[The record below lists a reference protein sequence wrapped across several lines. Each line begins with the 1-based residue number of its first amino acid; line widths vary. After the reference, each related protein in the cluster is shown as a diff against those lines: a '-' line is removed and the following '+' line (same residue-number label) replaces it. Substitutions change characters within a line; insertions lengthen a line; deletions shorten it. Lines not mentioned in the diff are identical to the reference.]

1 MPKQN
6 DTPNQPAPA
15 PQTPEDAKGA
25 PTTQADA
32 ERPLLA
38 WQTKEFQEFDR
49 NRRWYA
55 VALVLGAVLVT
66 GALVLQQ
73 WLAAAVFALATYVV
87 VRHADDK
94 PRLLSVA
101 ISKLGVEVGGT
112 FHPYSELKTYWIIY
126 KPPVKTLTIQ
136 STNRYRP
143 LIKVNLEDVD
153 PLAVQG
159 VLKDHLPEQQK
170 QTEDFIDKF
179 SRWIRL

>member
-1 MPKQN
+1 MSKQN
-6 DTPNQPAPA
+6 DTSGQPAPTQQA
-15 PQTPEDAKGA
+15 PEETKDA

-38 WQTKEFQEFDR
+38 WQTREFQEFDR
-49 NRRWYA
+49 NRRWY
-55 VALVLGAVLVT
+55 VIALVFGAALVA

-101 ISKLGVEVGGT
+101 ISKIGVEIGGT
-112 FHPYSELKTYWIIY
+112 FHPYSELKTFWIIY
-126 KPPVKTLTIQ
+126 KPPVKTLTLQ
-136 STNRYRP
+136 STSRFRP

-153 PLAVQG
+153 PLAVQDT
-159 VLKDHLPEQQK
+159 LKDHLPEQQK